1 MNRREL
7 LKMISA
13 VTGTAMIGGTVVA
26 GTIGLSG
33 CTTAPSAPI
42 SLTTADIAL
51 LDEVAETIM
60 PRTDTPGAKD
70 AEVGKFMA
78 VYVPDC
84 YTLEEQGI
92 FYRGLGS
99 LEAESRKAYNRSFM
113 ALTPAERTA
122 FISKLDQEARAN
134 ATSGG
139 SPHYFTMIK
148 QLTLF
153 GFFTSEVGATQVLRH
168 APIPGRFDGAMPYKK
183 GDRAW
188 ATT

>member
-1 MNRREL
+1 
-7 LKMISA
+7 
-13 VTGTAMIGGTVVA
+13 GTAMIGGTVVGGA
-26 GTIGLSG
+26 IGLSG
-33 CTTAPSAPI
+33 CTTAPTTPI

-113 ALTPAERTA
+113 ALTPAERNA
-122 FISKLDQEARAN
+122 FISKLDQEARAT
-134 ATSGG
+134 ATKGDSM
-139 SPHYFTMIK
+139 HYFTMIK

-153 GFFTSEVGATQVLRH
+153 VFV
-168 APIPGRFDGAMPYKK
+168 
-183 GDRAW
+183 
-188 ATT
+188 

>member
-13 VTGTAMIGGTVVA
+13 VTGTAMIGGA
-26 GTIGLSG
+26 AIGSSALLSG
-33 CTTAPSAPI
+33 CATTPLAPI
-42 SLTTADIAL
+42 SLTAADIAL
-51 LDEVAETIM
+51 LDEIAETIM

-84 YTLEEQGI
+84 YTLEEQAV
-92 FYRGLGS
+92 FYKGLGS
-99 LEAESRKAYNRSFM
+99 VEAESQKAYNRSFM
-113 ALTPAERTA
+113 VLTPAERTA
-122 FISKLDQEARAN
+122 FITELDQEARKTA
-134 ATSGG
+134 ASGG
-139 SPHYFTMIK
+139 TPHYFTMIK

-168 APIPGRFDGAMPYKK
+168 TPIPGYFDGAMPYEQ

-188 ATT
+188 ATS